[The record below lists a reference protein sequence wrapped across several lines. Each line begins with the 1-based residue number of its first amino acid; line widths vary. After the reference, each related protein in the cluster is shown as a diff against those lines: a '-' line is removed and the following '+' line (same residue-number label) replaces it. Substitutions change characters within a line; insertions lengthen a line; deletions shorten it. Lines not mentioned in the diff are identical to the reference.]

1 MASVAFVE
9 LLSGI
14 SQSWVMPVAFAL
26 AKTVLRAQKIPRL
39 LLALIAQPAE
49 YELYVKA
56 VVFDQ
61 GTGNTNQFDE
71 SAATAQN
78 LQFEVNGHK
87 VYFFFDTP
95 RLLKCTKNNL

>member
-1 MASVAFVE
+1 M
-9 LLSGI
+9 
-14 SQSWVMPVAFAL
+14 
-26 AKTVLRAQKIPRL
+26 
-39 LLALIAQPAE
+39 
-49 YELYVKA
+49 ELYVKA